1 MKVIKI
7 LDIYCIMPYKIKGN
21 CIYKKDTGK
30 KVGCTK
36 GSVKKYLAALH
47 ANVTNEQK
55 IQIKNKLKEVLRR
68 SLKESLLSETANS
81 EVSDVTLKAELT
93 KNKGINFEQFEI
105 DKIKDTLKFNIN
117 KEDTDRGMELT
128 FEKSIGENTFYFV
141 IKKLINESDSSKT
154 SFKYIIFYVEK
165 KNAASLEEKTIVYSK
180 LSDPIK
186 ALIEGEKTDLSK
198 KSKIESEIV
207 KFINNSMKVNI

>member
-7 LDIYCIMPYKIKGN
+7 LDIYTIMPYKIKGN

-36 GSVKKYLAALH
+36 GSIKRYLAALH

-55 IQIKNKLKEVLRR
+55 IQIKSKLKEVLRR
-68 SLKESLLSETANS
+68 SLKETLLSETANS
-81 EVSDVTLKAELT
+81 EVNDVTLKAELT

>member
-1 MKVIKI
+1 
-7 LDIYCIMPYKIKGN
+7 MPYKIVGK
-21 CIYKKDTGK
+21 CIYNKDTGK
-30 KVGCTK
+30 KMGCTK
-36 GSVKKYLAALH
+36 GSVKRYLAALY
-47 ANVTNEQK
+47 ANVPDAKKNE
-55 IQIKNKLKEVLRR
+55 IKSKLKEVLRR
-68 SLKESLLSETANS
+68 SLKETILSETANS
-81 EVSDVTLKAELT
+81 IDSDVTLKAELT

-105 DKIKDTLKFNIN
+105 DKIKEIVKIN
-117 KEDTDRGMELT
+117 NEDTDRGMELS
-128 FEKSIGENTFYFV
+128 FEKTIGENTFYFV
-141 IKKLINESDSSKT
+141 IKKLINEADSSKT

>member
-7 LDIYCIMPYKIKGN
+7 LDIYTIMPYKIKGN

-36 GSVKKYLAALH
+36 GSVKRYLAALH

-55 IQIKNKLKEVLRR
+55 IQIKSKLKEVLRR
-68 SLKESLLSETANS
+68 SLKETLLSETANS

-105 DKIKDTLKFNIN
+105 DKIKEIVKIN
-117 KEDTDRGMELT
+117 NEDTDRGMELS
-128 FEKSIGENTFYFV
+128 FEKTIGENTFYFV
-141 IKKLINESDSSKT
+141 IKKLINEADSSKT

-165 KNAASLEEKTIVYSK
+165 KNADSLEEKTIVYSK

>member
-7 LDIYCIMPYKIKGN
+7 LDIYTIMPYKIVGK
-21 CIYKKDTGK
+21 CIYNKDTGK
-30 KVGCTK
+30 KMGCTK
-36 GSVKKYLAALH
+36 GSVKRYLAALH
-47 ANVTNEQK
+47 AYVTNEQK
-55 IQIKNKLKEVLRR
+55 IQIKSKLKEVLRR
-68 SLKESLLSETANS
+68 SLKETLLSETANS

-105 DKIKDTLKFNIN
+105 NKIKEIVKIN
-117 KEDTDRGMELT
+117 NEDTDRGMELS
-128 FEKSIGENTFYFV
+128 FEKTIGENTFYFV
-141 IKKLINESDSSKT
+141 IKKLINEADSSKT

-186 ALIEGEKTDLSK
+186 ALIEEEKTDLSK

>member
-7 LDIYCIMPYKIKGN
+7 LDIYTIMPYKIKGN

-47 ANVTNEQK
+47 ANVPDAKKNE
-55 IQIKNKLKEVLRR
+55 IKSKLKEVLRR

>member
-7 LDIYCIMPYKIKGN
+7 LDIYTIMPYKIVGK
-21 CIYKKDTGK
+21 CIYNKDTGK
-30 KVGCTK
+30 KMGCTK

-47 ANVTNEQK
+47 ANIPDSQK
-55 IQIKNKLKEVLRR
+55 IQIKSKLKEVLRR
-68 SLKESLLSETANS
+68 SLKETLLSETANS

-105 DKIKDTLKFNIN
+105 DKIKEIVLIN
-117 KEDTDRGMELT
+117 NEDTDRGMELS
-128 FEKSIGENTFYFV
+128 FEKTIGENTFYFV
-141 IKKLINESDSSKT
+141 IKKLINEADSSKT

-186 ALIEGEKTDLSK
+186 ALIEEEKTDLSK

>member
-7 LDIYCIMPYKIKGN
+7 LDIYTIMPYKIVGK
-21 CIYKKDTGK
+21 CIYNKDTGK
-30 KVGCTK
+30 KMGCTK

-47 ANVTNEQK
+47 ANIPDSQK
-55 IQIKNKLKEVLRR
+55 IQIKSKLKEVLRR
-68 SLKESLLSETANS
+68 SLKETLLSETANS

-105 DKIKDTLKFNIN
+105 NKIKEIVKIN
-117 KEDTDRGMELT
+117 NEDTDRGMELS
-128 FEKSIGENTFYFV
+128 FEKTIGENTFYFV
-141 IKKLINESDSSKT
+141 IKKLINEADSSKT
-154 SFKYIIFYVEK
+154 SFKYVIFYVEK

-186 ALIEGEKTDLSK
+186 ALIEEEKTDLSK

>member
-7 LDIYCIMPYKIKGN
+7 LDIYTIMPYKIKGN

-36 GSVKKYLAALH
+36 GSIIRYLAALH

-55 IQIKNKLKEVLRR
+55 IQIKSKLKEVLRR
-68 SLKESLLSETANS
+68 SLKETLLSETANS

-105 DKIKDTLKFNIN
+105 DKIKEIVLIN
-117 KEDTDRGMELT
+117 NEDTDRGMELS
-128 FEKSIGENTFYFV
+128 FEKTIGENTFYFV
-141 IKKLINESDSSKT
+141 IKKLINEADSSKT

>member
-1 MKVIKI
+1 MAYRERQKI
-7 LDIYCIMPYKIKGN
+7 SQMTP
-21 CIYKKDTGK
+21 
-30 KVGCTK
+30 K
-36 GSVKKYLAALH
+36 GSNLAALH

-55 IQIKNKLKEVLRR
+55 IQIKSKLKEVLRR
-68 SLKESLLSETANS
+68 SLKETLLSETANS
-81 EVSDVTLKAELT
+81 EVNDVTLKAELT

-105 DKIKDTLKFNIN
+105 DKIKEIVQIN
-117 KEDTDRGMELT
+117 NEDTDRGMELS
-128 FEKSIGENTFYFV
+128 FEKTIGENTFYFV
-141 IKKLINESDSSKT
+141 IKKLINEADSSKT

-198 KSKIESEIV
+198 KSKIES
-207 KFINNSMKVNI
+207 KLYNFINRSMKVNI

>member
-7 LDIYCIMPYKIKGN
+7 LDIYTIMPYKIKGN

-47 ANVTNEQK
+47 ANVPDVKKNE
-55 IQIKNKLKEVLRR
+55 IKSKLKEVLRR

>member
-1 MKVIKI
+1 
-7 LDIYCIMPYKIKGN
+7 MPYKIKGN

>member
-1 MKVIKI
+1 M
-7 LDIYCIMPYKIKGN
+7 
-21 CIYKKDTGK
+21 
-30 KVGCTK
+30 
-36 GSVKKYLAALH
+36 
-47 ANVTNEQK
+47 
-55 IQIKNKLKEVLRR
+55 
-68 SLKESLLSETANS
+68 
-81 EVSDVTLKAELT
+81 T

-105 DKIKDTLKFNIN
+105 NKIKEIVKIN
-117 KEDTDRGMELT
+117 NEDTDRGMELS
-128 FEKSIGENTFYFV
+128 FEKTIGENTFYFV
-141 IKKLINESDSSKT
+141 IKKLINEADSSKT

>member
-1 MKVIKI
+1 
-7 LDIYCIMPYKIKGN
+7 MPYKIKGN

-68 SLKESLLSETANS
+68 SLKETLLSETANS

>member
-1 MKVIKI
+1 
-7 LDIYCIMPYKIKGN
+7 MPYKIVGK
-21 CIYKKDTGK
+21 CIYNKDTGK
-30 KVGCTK
+30 KMGCTK
-36 GSVKKYLAALH
+36 GSVKRYLAALY
-47 ANVTNEQK
+47 ANIPDAKKNE
-55 IQIKNKLKEVLRR
+55 IKSKLKEVLRK
-68 SLKESLLSETANS
+68 SLKETLLSETANS
-81 EVSDVTLKAELT
+81 IDSDVTLKAELT

-105 DKIKDTLKFNIN
+105 NKIKEIVKIN
-117 KEDTDRGMELT
+117 NEDTDRGMELS
-128 FEKSIGENTFYFV
+128 FEKTIGENTFYFV
-141 IKKLINESDSSKT
+141 IKKLINEADSSKT

>member
-1 MKVIKI
+1 MKVLKI
-7 LDIYCIMPYKIKGN
+7 IDIYTIMPYKIVGK
-21 CIYKKDTGK
+21 CIYNKDTGK
-30 KVGCTK
+30 KMGCTK
-36 GSVKKYLAALH
+36 GSVKRYLAALH
-47 ANVTNEQK
+47 ANIPDSHKNE
-55 IQIKNKLKEVLRR
+55 IRTKLKEILRR
-68 SLKESLLSETANS
+68 SLKETLLSETANS

-105 DKIKDTLKFNIN
+105 NKIKEIVKIN
-117 KEDTDRGMELT
+117 NEDTDRGMELS
-128 FEKSIGENTFYFV
+128 FEKTIGENTFYFV
-141 IKKLINESDSSKT
+141 IKKLINEADSSKT

>member
-7 LDIYCIMPYKIKGN
+7 LDIYTIMPYKIKGN

-36 GSVKKYLAALH
+36 GSVKRYLAALH

-55 IQIKNKLKEVLRR
+55 IQIKSKLKEVLRK
-68 SLKESLLSETANS
+68 SLKETLLSETANS

-105 DKIKDTLKFNIN
+105 NKIKEIVKIN
-117 KEDTDRGMELT
+117 NEDTDRGMELS
-128 FEKSIGENTFYFV
+128 FEKTIGENTFYFV
-141 IKKLINESDSSKT
+141 IKKLINEADSSKT

-180 LSDPIK
+180 LSDPITNDTG
-186 ALIEGEKTDLSK
+186 EGEIKNELYSFIKDAIK
-198 KSKIESEIV
+198 
-207 KFINNSMKVNI
+207 INN

>member
-1 MKVIKI
+1 MKVTKI

-47 ANVTNEQK
+47 ANVPDAKKNE
-55 IQIKNKLKEVLRR
+55 IKSKLKEVLRR

-81 EVSDVTLKAELT
+81 EVNDVTLRAELT

-128 FEKSIGENTFYFV
+128 FEKSIGENH
-141 IKKLINESDSSKT
+141 
-154 SFKYIIFYVEK
+154 
-165 KNAASLEEKTIVYSK
+165 
-180 LSDPIK
+180 
-186 ALIEGEKTDLSK
+186 
-198 KSKIESEIV
+198 
-207 KFINNSMKVNI
+207 

>member
-1 MKVIKI
+1 MKVTKI

>member
-1 MKVIKI
+1 
-7 LDIYCIMPYKIKGN
+7 MPYKIKGN

-55 IQIKNKLKEVLRR
+55 IQIKSKLKEVLRR